1 MKLRPLLLTLLV
13 LPGTQGCK
21 PMLYPVARAFGGPSE
36 SELKLRRAA
45 FDRLKAARATAK
57 VLVYPALRPAH
68 PEREAYLATAGL
80 AVELLQGYGWAHC
93 QAASAPPTIPA
104 TPLMRNQLSYVQTR
118 ARAYSEWAKTARP
131 EADFL
136 VILEVLVRP
145 EGGIVGVHC
154 YVLEASGQV
163 AYARQFNSHHFGAS
177 SIDLPANA
185 VGFALRELSWDVQ
198 RPADQVHPP
207 YGVG

>member
-13 LPGTQGCK
+13 LPASQGCK
-21 PMLYPVARAFGGPSE
+21 PMLYPLARAFGSPSE
-36 SELKLRRAA
+36 GELQLRRAA
-45 FDRLKAARATAK
+45 FDRLNAARTTTK
-57 VLVYPALRPAH
+57 VLVYPAFRPAH
-68 PEREAYLATAGL
+68 PAQEAYPATADL
-80 AVELLQGYGWAHC
+80 AAELLQGYGWAHC
-93 QAASAPPTIPA
+93 TAVKVPPALPA
-104 TPLMRNQLSYVQTR
+104 TPLMRNQLRYVQTR
-118 ARAYSEWAKTARP
+118 ARCYSDWAKTARP

-136 VILEVLVRP
+136 VILEVLVQP
-145 EGGIVGVHC
+145 TGGIVGVHC

-163 AYARQFNSHHFGAS
+163 AYARQFNSHQFGAP

-185 VGFALRELSWDVQ
+185 VGFALRELSMDIQ

>member
-13 LPGTQGCK
+13 LPVIQGCK

-36 SELKLRRAA
+36 GELQLRRAA
-45 FDRLKAARATAK
+45 FERLKAARSTAR
-57 VLVYPALRPAH
+57 VLVHPAFRPAAAN
-68 PEREAYLATAGL
+68 REAYPATAHL
-80 AVELLQGYGWAHC
+80 AAELLQGYGWTHC
-93 QAASAPPTIPA
+93 QAVRTPPPLPA
-104 TPLMRNQLSYVQTR
+104 TPLMRNQLRYVQTR
-118 ARAYSEWAKTARP
+118 ARAYSDWAKTSRP
-131 EADFL
+131 DADFL

-145 EGGIVGVHC
+145 EGGIVGIHC
-154 YVLEASGQV
+154 YVLEATGQV
-163 AYARQFNSHHFGAS
+163 AYARQFNSHHFGAQ

-185 VGFALRELSWDVQ
+185 VGFALRALSLDIQ

>member
-13 LPGTQGCK
+13 LPASQGCK
-21 PMLYPVARAFGGPSE
+21 PMLYPVARAFGSPSE
-36 SELKLRRAA
+36 GELQLRRAA

-57 VLVYPALRPAH
+57 VLVYPAFRPAT
-68 PEREAYLATAGL
+68 PNREAYPATAGL

-93 QAASAPPTIPA
+93 TATQTPPALPA
-104 TPLMRNQLSYVQTR
+104 TPLMRNQLRYVQTR
-118 ARAYSEWAKTARP
+118 ARSYSEWAKTTRP

-163 AYARQFNSHHFGAS
+163 AYARQFNSHQFGVP

-185 VGFALRELSWDVQ
+185 VGFVLRELSWDVQ

>member
-13 LPGTQGCK
+13 LPGSQGCK

-36 SELKLRRAA
+36 GELKLRRAA
-45 FDRLKAARATAK
+45 FDRLKAARASAK

-68 PEREAYLATAGL
+68 PEREAYPATADL
-80 AVELLQGYGWAHC
+80 AVELLQGCGWARC
-93 QAASAPPTIPA
+93 TAAPTPPPLPA
-104 TPLMRNQLSYVQTR
+104 TPLMRNQLRYVQTR
-118 ARAYSEWAKTARP
+118 ARAYSEWAKAARP

-136 VILEVLVRP
+136 VILEVLIRP

-163 AYARQFNSHHFGAS
+163 AYARQFNSHHFGAPS
-177 SIDLPANA
+177 LELPANA
-185 VGFALRELSWDVQ
+185 VGFALRALSEDIQ
-198 RPADQVHPP
+198 RPAEQVHPP